1 MEIISRQIAIAKHL
15 SSYFTGVPCKNNHIA
30 KRYTTS
36 SVCAECVHPKFDS
49 IESIARAERKRS
61 RACRLAAK
69 KRLVRRGFILK
80 SNFVETFQLLAFA
93 TSILREP
100 SLKMGDILTARSAA
114 GLGIDSHCIFK
125 IFPEDEEYL
134 KGLTA
139 SPVPPGESEAARW
152 YRETMKAIGD
162 RWTPEGI
169 ARVEAE
175 KQGVDG
181 LPLPK

>member
-1 MEIISRQIAIAKHL
+1 MEIISRQIAIAKKL
-15 SSYFTGVPCKNNHIA
+15 SSYFTGIPCKNNHIA

-36 SVCAECVHPKFDS
+36 SVCAECLHPKFKS
-49 IESIARAERKRS
+49 IEREYRAR
-61 RACRLAAK
+61 RLAAK
-69 KRLVRRGFILK
+69 KKLVRRGFILK
-80 SNFVETFQLLAFA
+80 SDFVESFQLLAFA
-93 TSILREP
+93 VTILREP